1 MTKVKSNGYTI
12 HLGKNVFKSLSAFL
26 TKNNYSS
33 YFIVCDENTLIHC
46 LPALITSCPEL
57 STAEII
63 EIESG
68 ESSKSLEFSAH
79 IWQTLLEN
87 EADKKTL
94 LLNLGGGVV
103 SDLGGFTASVYKRGV
118 DFINLPTSLLAM
130 ADASVGGK
138 TGIDFS
144 QIKNVIGT
152 FTQPKAVFIYPP
164 FLDTLPARHFQ
175 NGLAEVYKAALIGD
189 KKLWQTLKT
198 IRKTE
203 VLIRR
208 SVDLKNKIV
217 LKDPF
222 DKGIRNILNFGH
234 TFGHALESLLLGTP
248 HELLHGEAI
257 VAGMIMESHLAF
269 QKKLLSKDD
278 FFEIVAVLSSHFKT
292 TSLGHLSFEEVNTL
306 LKNDKKTSRNT
317 LYFSLLSGIGT
328 CKYGIK
334 ATEAQVRKAF
344 DYYLTLHK

>member
-1 MTKVKSNGYTI
+1 MTKVKSKGYII
-12 HLGKNVFKSLSAFL
+12 HIGKNVFKSLSTFL
-26 TKNNYSS
+26 NKNNYSS
-33 YFIVCDENTLIHC
+33 YFIVCDENTLMHC
-46 LPALITSCPEL
+46 LPTLITSCPEL

-68 ESSKSLEFSAH
+68 ESSKSLEFSVN

-118 DFINLPTSLLAM
+118 DFIHLPTSLLAM

-138 TGIDFS
+138 TGIDFNH
-144 QIKNVIGT
+144 IKNVIGT

-164 FLDTLPARHFQ
+164 FLDTLPAKHFQ

-203 VLIRR
+203 LLIQR
-208 SVDLKNKIV
+208 SIELKNKIV

-269 QKKLLSKDD
+269 QKKLLSKED
-278 FFEIVAVLSSHFKT
+278 FFEIVGVLSSHFKINA
-292 TSLGHLSFEEVNTL
+292 LNHLSFEEVSRL
-306 LKNDKKTSRNT
+306 LKNDKKTSHNT
-317 LYFSLLSGIGT
+317 LHFSLLSGIGS
-328 CKYGIK
+328 CKHGIK
-334 ATEAQVRKAF
+334 ATDVQIKKAF
-344 DYYLTLHK
+344 GYYLTLHK